1 MNKILLGCV
10 SSVFCLTSSL
20 FADGVVPPGTTM
32 LNDSGSSSNPA
43 LWYLNAD
50 YTAPDTGTFSIG
62 GPNASYNYLSVV
74 SNQTFNAPKGL
85 TMGASWSS
93 HNRLDVSGGGNVNVT
108 GNLLVGPGSVMYYT
122 EWHKILVSGT
132 GSKVS
137 ITGNLDMSN
146 GYNATDSALQISDGG
161 LVVVDSDRDSTGSFS
176 LYSHYTYG
184 NCWLDFDGGML
195 AIYGDST
202 DNFEPNASNI
212 LASIRVWD
220 DVTSAFHATADFFSS
235 SQPPAVNSYYQMLD
249 VDYIDTATTA
259 AQLGISEDLVGFTVL
274 RNTVP
279 EPGAMILFAL
289 GALIYLRHKRF

>member
-1 MNKILLGCV
+1 MKKIFLACV
-10 SSVFCLTSSL
+10 LTSFCLTASV

-43 LWYLNAD
+43 LWYLSGD

-74 SNQTFNAPKGL
+74 ASQTFNAPKGL

-93 HNRLDVSGGGNVNVT
+93 HDRLDVSGGGNVNVT

-122 EWHKILVSGT
+122 EWHEILVSGA

-146 GYNATDSALQISDGG
+146 GYNATESVLRITDGG
-161 LVVVDSDRDSTGSFS
+161 LVVVDSDRDSVGSFS

-195 AIYGDST
+195 AIFGDST
-202 DNFEPNASNI
+202 GDFAPNANNI

-220 DVTSAFHATADFFSS
+220 EGSSTFQATADFFSS

-249 VDYIDTATTA
+249 VDYIDTAATA

-274 RNTVP
+274 RNAVP

-289 GALIYLRHKRF
+289 GAFIYLRHKKF